1 MHQKI
6 MEILLS
12 LHEKSS
18 GPLQRVYEIC
28 LCSMEHVEG
37 DIKSVAELPQI
48 PFTIPI
54 RRKLEAAIMEPETE
68 TETNSPE
75 VAKKRRRTKRSR
87 KPISESESSTS
98 TYFSRHKRSKKA
110 TKGSM
115 VSTSTSNSSSES
127 SLPDPSR
134 HRVKCTLCNSWV
146 EKYEMRQH
154 KKGHHDQTNV
164 PTSPSVTRSFRPS
177 RQAKKNSHQIPD
189 FVYY

>member
-1 MHQKI
+1 MLHHKI
-6 MEILLS
+6 MGILLS
-12 LHEKSS
+12 LDEKAS

-28 LCSMEHVEG
+28 LSSMEHVEG

-54 RRKLEAAIMEPETE
+54 RRKLEAAMEPQTE

-75 VAKKRRRTKRSR
+75 ISEKRRRTKRAK

-98 TYFSRHKRSKKA
+98 TNFSRHKRSKKA
-110 TKGSM
+110 TRGYM
-115 VSTSTSNSSSES
+115 DSTSTSNTSSES

-146 EKYEMRQH
+146 EKYNMRQH
-154 KKGHHDQTNV
+154 KRGHHDQTNV